1 MKTLALELRQQL
13 ASASLVI
20 GPHSAAA
27 VRVEDQL
34 QTLCLKETKRGA
46 TLANSKQSA
55 LDNIQKTTLNEID
68 TVLRLSR
75 LKVHPHL
82 NLPRYIAHLKQKFL
96 GPMEAE
102 AERSC

>member
-1 MKTLALELRQQL
+1 MRYLRSCEEDPQNYTKPWRIGLWLLLADVSELVSRL
-13 ASASLVI
+13 DAY
-20 GPHSAAA
+20 
-27 VRVEDQL
+27 
-34 QTLCLKETKRGA
+34 
-46 TLANSKQSA
+46 KQSA